1 MFLVIITCAIEFDHS
16 LGPGILFRV
25 MASMVKADEKVPSG
39 IFFPFG
45 LSGLYEWHVPPTFS
59 PEV

>member
-1 MFLVIITCAIEFDHS
+1 MFLVIITCAIKFDRS

-39 IFFPFG
+39 IFFSFW
-45 LSGLYEWHVPPTFS
+45 SFRFV
-59 PEV
+59 